1 MKKIKEAEHLI
12 RIDDDSRIKVEENN
26 YTLQY
31 KRKTE
36 NGENRWDTGGYF
48 PTIGSLLKDWVINA
62 PTRSSQ
68 AIHDLK
74 GLVSCIH
81 DAERHIERLLSEK
94 Y

>member
-1 MKKIKEAEHLI
+1 MEHLI
-12 RIDDDSRIKVEENN
+12 KIDETSRIKVEDNN

-31 KRKTE
+31 KRKT
-36 NGENRWDTGGYF
+36 GKDKNRWDVGGYF
-48 PTIGSLLKDWVINA
+48 PTVDSLLKDYVINA

-81 DAERHIERLLSEK
+81 DAERHIEKLLIKKDENE
-94 Y
+94 